1 MAIGWLTVLKSVP
14 WEEVISNAPRVAEG
28 AKKLWQTVSRKPP
41 SPGTAPPL
49 ESQLAHLR
57 AAVNELHD
65 QMQASSELIKTLA
78 EQNAGLIRRIELNRV
93 RLRWLSAALGVVS
106 VVAVWALIA
115 VLVR

>member
-28 AKKLWQTVSRKPP
+28 AKKLWKTVSRKPP
-41 SPGTAPPL
+41 SPGTAPSL
-49 ESQLAHLR
+49 ESQLAQLQ
-57 AAVNELHD
+57 ASVNDLHD

-93 RLRWLSAALGVVS
+93 RLLWLSSALGVVS
-106 VVAVWALIA
+106 IVAVWALIA
-115 VLVR
+115 ALVR